1 MTMIKCVSFDL
12 WQTLIEDNFQ
22 FSARSQILQKFL
34 ENKGITLPLDQVK
47 ETYLAKCAGY
57 EEFVTKAHNYRHIPF
72 QERFLKF
79 FDNFNIP
86 IAEAEMQSLLDQFNR
101 AFLQDP
107 PKVYPGVV
115 DVLPRIAQRFKLIII
130 SDTGFIYGQVMRTL
144 LESYG
149 LLQYFDQS
157 YFSDETEVYK
167 PHPKPFN
174 LAKSYFGYENA
185 EFVHVGDRIKTDV
198 IGANQQGW
206 KSILVKYDF
215 LDPQL
220 QTQSENSNHVPKFE
234 QPTGTIKHFTE
245 LESLLEQI

>member
-1 MTMIKCVSFDL
+1 MSFDL

-22 FSARSQILQKFL
+22 FLARSQILQKFL
-34 ENKGITLPLDQVK
+34 ENRGITLPLDQVK

-57 EEFVTKAHNYRHIPF
+57 EEYVTEAHNYRHIPF
-72 QERFLKF
+72 QERFLRF
-79 FDNFNIP
+79 FDNFNIS
-86 IAEAEMQSLLDQFNR
+86 ITEVEMQSFSAQFNQ
-101 AFLQDP
+101 AFLQNP

-115 DVLPRIAQRFKLIII
+115 DVLPRIAQKYKLIII
-130 SDTGFIYGQVMRTL
+130 SDTGFIYGTTMRKL

-149 LLQYFDQS
+149 ILQFFDKS

-185 EFVHVGDRIKTDV
+185 EFVHVGDRIETDV

-206 KSILVKYDF
+206 MSILVKYDF

-220 QTQSENSNHVPKFE
+220 HAPSENSNLVPKIQ
-234 QPTGTIKHFTE
+234 QPTGIIKHLTE